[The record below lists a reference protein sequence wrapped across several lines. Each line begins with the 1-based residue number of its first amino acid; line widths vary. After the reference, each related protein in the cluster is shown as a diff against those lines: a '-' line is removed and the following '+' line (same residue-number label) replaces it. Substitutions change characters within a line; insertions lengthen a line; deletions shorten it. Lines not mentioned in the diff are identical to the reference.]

1 VTEPPLS
8 EAELRDVS
16 GSALTLAGADGVEI
30 VFAGSRVG
38 LTRYANSQIIQN
50 TVQSSLHAHVRVV
63 AGRRFAVA
71 STNRLDAKSLRN
83 AAEKGLEAARHSA
96 DDPEFPGLPDP
107 SDVGTALA
115 ELRFDEPTAA
125 ASPQDRAD
133 RVVEIIGAA
142 GDCGAAGIYET
153 SSHAYAVLSSTG
165 VDCFDAY
172 TRCVVNIVAESDGT
186 TAYREASSHRRSAI
200 DVEALVLE
208 AATRARESG
217 RLSNIGPGRYDV
229 VLEPAAVAVLLDY
242 LAYTGMGAKQ
252 VIDGES
258 FLSSRT
264 GQVVAGASVTVGDD
278 VHHPLSVGIG
288 FDFEGVPKREVAVI
302 DGGRAIR
309 PVTDLRTSRILDAPL
324 SGHYSGSNEF
334 GPYPSN
340 VVMQPGEASLEQLIG
355 AVDDGLL
362 IGRLHYVNVLDRP
375 STLLTGMTRDGIWR
389 IIGGEVTS
397 HANNLRF
404 TQSVLDAL
412 LSAEGVGR
420 DLEAF
425 APDYGGFGSNVAP
438 ALRCA
443 DFSFT
448 STTSH

>member
-1 VTEPPLS
+1 VTGPPLS
-8 EAELRDVS
+8 HAQLREVS
-16 GSALTLAGADGVEI
+16 GPALDVAGSDGVEI
-30 VFAGSRVG
+30 VFTGSRVG

-50 TVQSSLHAHVRVV
+50 TVQTSLHAHVRVV
-63 AGRRFAVA
+63 VGRRFAVA
-71 STNRLDAKSLRN
+71 STNRFDAASLRN
-83 AAEKGLEAARHSA
+83 AAVQGVEAAQHSA

-107 SDVGTALA
+107 GEVGTAAA
-115 ELRFDEPTAA
+115 ELRFDESTAVA
-125 ASPQDRAD
+125 APQQRAD
-133 RVVEIIGAA
+133 RAAEIIKAA
-142 GDCGAAGIYET
+142 GDCSAAGIYET
-153 SSHAYAVLSSTG
+153 SSHAYAVISSTG
-165 VDCFDAY
+165 IDCFDAY
-172 TRCVVNIVAESDGT
+172 TRCVVNVVAELNGT
-186 TAYREASSHRRSAI
+186 TAYGEASSDRASAI
-200 DVEALVLE
+200 DVEGIALKA
-208 AATRARESG
+208 AATAKRSG
-217 RLSNIGPGRYDV
+217 RSTHIGPGHYDV

-258 FLSSRT
+258 FLSSRI
-264 GQVVAGASVTVGDD
+264 GAVVAGDSVTVGDD

-309 PVTDLRTSRILDAPL
+309 PVTDLRTSRILDVPL

-340 VVMQPGEASLEQLIG
+340 VVMQPGESSLEELIA

-389 IIGGEVTS
+389 IRGGEVTT

-412 LSAEGVGR
+412 LSTAGVGR

-438 ALRCA
+438 ALRCT